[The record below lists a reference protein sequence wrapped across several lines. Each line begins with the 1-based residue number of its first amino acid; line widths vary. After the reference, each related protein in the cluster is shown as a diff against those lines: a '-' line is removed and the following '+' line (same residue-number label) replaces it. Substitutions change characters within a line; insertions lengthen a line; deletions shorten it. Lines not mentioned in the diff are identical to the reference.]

1 MQLGQPK
8 HLKEAKDGGGLIRT
22 RLEEGDNV
30 HRVLFGPVK
39 ISLQYY
45 PTLVEDEMTGEMV
58 QRMKVIRRGQ
68 SGTPLDTLSSLEK
81 RIRSQRGEQNA
92 GSSLNPSSK
101 WLYLVM
107 DKNDEDYPS
116 VKIAEYPYTVY
127 KKLIELEAA
136 TSIKDSAKLRNG
148 LIFMWDAIITKSVDK
163 SKGIRF
169 GTSYDVSV
177 DPENKF
183 SGKVPVSYLG
193 ASTAELGEKLD
204 LSKFFTGKEY
214 EAIQAAELDLEKEG
228 QPHSPEEIKQLLQD
242 FPIYL
247 GATNPDG
254 SYRFPSIEKFQ
265 EQLQKMGIDFLSGDS
280 SSQPKLVEA
289 GDTKPESRQVEI
301 PTTKAE
307 AVAEAVEVEEAPTE
321 TVEEKP
327 AEKVEETTTDDDE
340 DFPEW

>member
-1 MQLGQPK
+1 M
-8 HLKEAKDGGGLIRT
+8 
-22 RLEEGDNV
+22 
-30 HRVLFGPVK
+30 
-39 ISLQYY
+39 
-45 PTLVEDEMTGEMV
+45 
-58 QRMKVIRRGQ
+58 
-68 SGTPLDTLSSLEK
+68 
-81 RIRSQRGEQNA
+81 
-92 GSSLNPSSK
+92 
-101 WLYLVM
+101 
-107 DKNDEDYPS
+107 
-116 VKIAEYPYTVY
+116 
-127 KKLIELEAA
+127 
-136 TSIKDSAKLRNG
+136 
-148 LIFMWDAIITKSVDK
+148 
-163 SKGIRF
+163 
-169 GTSYDVSV
+169 
-177 DPENKF
+177 
-183 SGKVPVSYLG
+183 
-193 ASTAELGEKLD
+193 
-204 LSKFFTGKEY
+204 
-214 EAIQAAELDLEKEG
+214 EKEG

>member
-1 MQLGQPK
+1 MELGQPK
-8 HLKEAKDGGGLIRT
+8 HLKETKDGGGLIRT

-45 PTLVEDEMTGEMV
+45 PTLIEDETTGEMV
-58 QRMKVIRRGQ
+58 QRMKVIRRGNA
-68 SGTPLDTLSSLEK
+68 GTPLDTLASLEK
-81 RIRSQRGEQNA
+81 RIRTGRGEQNA
-92 GSSLNPSSK
+92 SSSLNPSNK

-107 DKNDEDYPS
+107 EKNGDDYPS

-136 TSIKDSAKLRNG
+136 VSTKDSSKLRHG
-148 LIFMWDAIITKSVDK
+148 LIFMWDAIITKNVDK

-169 GTSYDVSV
+169 GTSYDVQV
-177 DPENKF
+177 DPENSF

-204 LSKFFTGKEY
+204 LEKFFTEDEY
-214 EAIQAAELDLEKEG
+214 AAIKAATIDLEKEG
-228 QPHSPEEIKQLLQD
+228 APHTAEEIQQLLSD

-254 SYRFPSIEKFQ
+254 SYRFPSIEQFQ
-265 EQLQKMGIDFLSGDS
+265 QQLEKMGIDFLSGEPTAQLES
-280 SSQPKLVEA
+280 P
-289 GDTKPESRQVEI
+289 KPETNPVEI

-307 AVAEAVEVEEAPTE
+307 AVAEDVVEEAP
-321 TVEEKP
+321 VEV
-327 AEKVEETTTDDDE
+327 VEETPAKAEPETKADDDE

>member
-1 MQLGQPK
+1 MELGQPK
-8 HLKEAKDGGGLIRT
+8 HLKQTKDGGGLIRT

-45 PTLVEDEMTGEMV
+45 PTLVEDETTGEMV
-58 QRMKVIRRGQ
+58 QRMKVIRRG
-68 SGTPLDTLSSLEK
+68 SAGTPLDTLSSLEK
-81 RIRSQRGEQNA
+81 RIRTGRGEQNA
-92 GSSLNPSSK
+92 SSSLNPSSK

-107 DKNDEDYPS
+107 DKNDDDYPS

-136 TSIKDSAKLRNG
+136 VSIKDSSKLRNG

-169 GTSYDVSV
+169 GTSYDAQV
-177 DPENKF
+177 DPENTF

-204 LSKFFTGKEY
+204 LEKFFTPEEY
-214 EAIQAAELDLEKEG
+214 AVIQAAELDLEKEG
-228 QPHSPEEIKQLLQD
+228 APHTAEEVKQLLTD

-254 SYRFPSIEKFQ
+254 SYRFPSVEQFQ
-265 EQLQKMGIDFLSGDS
+265 EQLTKMGIDFLSGEPTQPQLS
-280 SSQPKLVEA
+280 S
-289 GDTKPESRQVEI
+289 GKPETDPVEI
-301 PTTKAE
+301 PTTKSE
-307 AVAEAVEVEEAPTE
+307 AVAAEV
-321 TVEEKP
+321 
-327 AEKVEETTTDDDE
+327 VEETPVEVVEETPATPEQPEKKADDDE